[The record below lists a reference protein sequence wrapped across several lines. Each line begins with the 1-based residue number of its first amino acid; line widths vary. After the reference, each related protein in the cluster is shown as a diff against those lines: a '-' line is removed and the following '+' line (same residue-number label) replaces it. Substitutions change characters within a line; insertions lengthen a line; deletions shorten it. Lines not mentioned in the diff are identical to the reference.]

1 MSKNKE
7 PVGQKK
13 VGYGR
18 LVYEAL
24 PEMWSFQFIITIVT
38 AIPMYLLKG
47 PVAAIASVDGV
58 AVTTANI
65 KGLLL
70 SWRFPVLLLIG
81 ILVVVYFIVVELFAQ
96 VCLCDD
102 ILQGNSAGAK
112 RELKRAFSSIKK
124 FFNPVGIGV
133 LLYVFI
139 AVPLCGMGF
148 SISLTEQFHI
158 PNFIMDVVV
167 ATPLYAA
174 AYLAVIIVLVW
185 FGFRGIFT
193 LHAVLIDDMTPAE
206 GMKRSVEL
214 IKKNKWTLIKG
225 MIKVFIVCA
234 LIQVAVNF
242 LFNVFLVG
250 VGDDVG
256 QTLPKNYYIDVFSG
270 ASLTD
275 MEKEILAYRIASAIA
290 IIVGKYINTIV
301 VLLTG
306 TYIML
311 RFTKFYFEF
320 TRGDFEEYLER
331 PKRKRYIGK
340 VVSSVVIIV
349 ALFILSIGVGLLYN
363 QMIPK
368 EEPVKCIAHRTG
380 GTMASENSVEG
391 LELAVQHGCY
401 GSETDIHRTLD
412 GYYIINH
419 DNDFKRLTGVAK
431 APKDMTLD
439 EIMQLEIKDTTG
451 NGQKLKVPTLEELL
465 DVTKDS
471 GTRLFI
477 EFKGATADQQEAD
490 DVARMIKERDMVD
503 DVAIISL
510 DYNIIDYTET
520 HYPELMTGTLFF
532 AGLGNIAN
540 LNCDLLIMEEE
551 IATDAT
557 IGLVHAANKVAVVWT
572 VNTRENMNKFQDS
585 DIDAIITDEVEMFE
599 EVQEEHENRSDYETM
614 DARLSNMF
622 D

>member
-1 MSKNKE
+1 
-7 PVGQKK
+7 
-13 VGYGR
+13 
-18 LVYEAL
+18 
-24 PEMWSFQFIITIVT
+24 
-38 AIPMYLLKG
+38 
-47 PVAAIASVDGV
+47 
-58 AVTTANI
+58 
-65 KGLLL
+65 
-70 SWRFPVLLLIG
+70 
-81 ILVVVYFIVVELFAQ
+81 
-96 VCLCDD
+96 
-102 ILQGNSAGAK
+102 
-112 RELKRAFSSIKK
+112 
-124 FFNPVGIGV
+124 
-133 LLYVFI
+133 
-139 AVPLCGMGF
+139 
-148 SISLTEQFHI
+148 
-158 PNFIMDVVV
+158 
-167 ATPLYAA
+167 
-174 AYLAVIIVLVW
+174 
-185 FGFRGIFT
+185 
-193 LHAVLIDDMTPAE
+193 
-206 GMKRSVEL
+206 
-214 IKKNKWTLIKG
+214 
-225 MIKVFIVCA
+225 
-234 LIQVAVNF
+234 
-242 LFNVFLVG
+242 
-250 VGDDVG
+250 
-256 QTLPKNYYIDVFSG
+256 
-270 ASLTD
+270 